1 MYNEVLYFFKMETNV
16 KNIQKKEIAKHWG
29 SLISVNYEY
38 LKEDGIWEKQTRE
51 VYDRGHGAT
60 ILLYNPLKKTVIL
73 TRQFRIPTY
82 LGGHPSGMFVEACA
96 GKIDTTNTDEEI
108 IREVKEET
116 GFEITSVQRIF
127 ELFMSP
133 GSISEKIYF
142 YMAPISDE
150 LRTSPGGGVEKE
162 QENIQ
167 VLEIPFQEAL
177 QMITQGE
184 IADAKTVILLQYA
197 LINALF

>member
-1 MYNEVLYFFKMETNV
+1 VYNEVLYFFKMETNV